1 LKWVVGLG
9 WLVGWL
15 VDACI
20 AGTLFFRAFE
30 NIGDWRILATG
41 LYLLKKSIKQYTYDK
56 VCAKNYR

>member
-1 LKWVVGLG
+1 LVG

-30 NIGDWRILATG
+30 NIGDWRILVF
-41 LYLLKKSIKQYTYDK
+41 KKYIE
-56 VCAKNYR
+56 